1 MDDESDSDDEAGFN
15 RVQNA
20 LQTAANATATGSSN
34 VDIKNLPQVQAAHQL
49 AAKLAAQAAHGNLVS
64 AGGYGAASTQVFGTP
79 GLAAVQAAVQQ
90 QQQMQEQA
98 LENPILAAA
107 KAAAGQLTA
116 KVKFFIKSLIFTH
129 LFIGWSEW

>member
-1 MDDESDSDDEAGFN
+1 MDDESDSDDEAGFS

-20 LQTAANATATGSSN
+20 LQTAANASGTGGAN

-64 AGGYGAASTQVFGTP
+64 AGGYGTASTQVFGTP

-90 QQQMQEQA
+90 QQQIQEQA

-116 KVKFFIKSLIFTH
+116 KVNSSITTLFKCLI
-129 LFIGWSEW
+129 FIGWSEW